1 MSQNHTVLPF
11 KPFVCKA
18 IIEAGEI
25 PLLEPLV
32 FDKEKIEIAL
42 KELLNVDN
50 ASLDI
55 HEIYVYEHKKIYD
68 ILGNDC
74 VSIGLTLSPIEGD
87 VFLLLSKQD
96 MLKLVMM
103 ALNQEKVDLSE
114 PLLKAFRDFF
124 IIKMMQHFESAKA
137 VEDLSIRL
145 NDDEKIPNQS
155 LICLKAMICTYKHN
169 ISFILALS
177 PEFRRNFIKYK
188 HQKKI
193 STFTPTS
200 HIPLTL
206 SIGIGKI
213 HLSLE
218 EWQKINK
225 GDFIIIDTC
234 YNAKDKQ
241 GSVFVSY
248 NHFVLFQGLMEKSKI
263 KLIQSIPYT
272 MEHSSMTNE
281 PSKTNE
287 EPKDDSDSSFF
298 LGEDEEFFLEDDEL
312 KNVLDRELKENKS
325 SQDLEDEMQ
334 ASNKSNALNSEEN
347 KVEQKI
353 ENISSKEQKVID
365 ACNIP
370 LNIKVEIATLTI
382 PAGDLINLKA
392 GNELILPKE
401 INEQVNLVVNG
412 AIVAK
417 GELIQIGDVL
427 GVRIVSL

>member
-1 MSQNHTVLPF
+1 MSQNHTALPF

-18 IIEAGEI
+18 IIEAGDI
-25 PLLEPLV
+25 PLIEPLV
-32 FDKEKIEIAL
+32 FDKGKFEIAL

-50 ASLDI
+50 ASLIID
-55 HEIYVYEHKKIYD
+55 EIGVYEDEKIYD
-68 ILGNDC
+68 ILGKDC
-74 VSIGLTLSPIEGD
+74 VSIGLTLLPIEGK

-96 MLKLVMM
+96 ELELVMM

-124 IIKMMQHFESAKA
+124 IIKMMQYFESAKA

-145 NDDEKIPNQS
+145 NDDEKIPNQL
-155 LICLKAMICTYKHN
+155 LICLKAMICTHKRN
-169 ISFILALS
+169 ISFIIALS

-193 STFTPTS
+193 STFTFTS

-218 EWQKINK
+218 EWQKINE

-234 YNAKDKQ
+234 YDSKDKQ
-241 GSVFVSY
+241 GSVSVSY
-248 NHFVLFQGLMEKSKI
+248 NHFVLFQGLIEKSQI
-263 KLIQSIPYT
+263 KLIQSTPYT

-281 PSKTNE
+281 QPKTNE

-325 SQDLEDEMQ
+325 PQDLEGEMK
-334 ASNKSNALNSEEN
+334 ASNKPNALNSEEN
-347 KVEQKI
+347 EVEQKI
-353 ENISSKEQKVID
+353 ENSSSKEHNIID
-365 ACNIP
+365 ALHIP

-382 PAGDLINLKA
+382 PAVDLMNLKA

-412 AIVAK
+412 ATVAK